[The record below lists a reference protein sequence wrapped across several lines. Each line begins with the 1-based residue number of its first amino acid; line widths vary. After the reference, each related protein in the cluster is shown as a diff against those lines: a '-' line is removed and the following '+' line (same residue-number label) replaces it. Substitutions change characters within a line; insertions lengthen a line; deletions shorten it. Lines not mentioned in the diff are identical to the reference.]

1 MNILWVTSEP
11 VAEGSVGVTD
21 RVEGPRYFLARGHD
35 VRLVCGG
42 STDSVPMDGVPT
54 TYLLTRYL
62 PFGAW
67 VDQWP
72 ALVRELDAR
81 PAWPDVIV
89 ADFALLPPAMRW
101 SRGRRRR
108 GLPAPPVVLDVRTV
122 PVEAGRMRT
131 SVQRGRFA
139 VTLRR
144 YGRRAAAVTAITEGV
159 RTEVARH
166 TRLPER
172 DIAVWRSGCAWCDAP
187 PEAMIRPA
195 ERRPHLDRFVVLYHG
210 TMTPNRG
217 LFESVEAVA
226 RVRET
231 APDVLLLLLGSG
243 SAVPALRAEV
253 ARLGLDEHVQFLPS
267 IAHDAVPEVAR
278 RADVGL
284 VPLPP
289 RWEWQMSSP
298 LKLAEDLC
306 LGLPVV
312 LTDITPHRIVP
323 RGAPFAF
330 WAGSGSPAELAGA
343 VLEARS
349 RRAEL
354 SVLGDGARAWAEPRL
369 GWSAQLEVL
378 ESVLQRVG
386 VRGAA
391 ADDVGRPF
399 GSLDHVEPVAPS
411 GPGDRA
417 QPVPRAPA
425 RARSSR

>member
-35 VRLVCGG
+35 VRVVCGG
-42 STDSVPMDGVPT
+42 SVDSVPMAGVPT
-54 TYLLTRYL
+54 TFLLTRYL

-72 ALVRELDAR
+72 SLRRELDAR

-89 ADFALLPPAMRW
+89 SDFALLPPVVRW

-108 GLPAPPVVLDVRTV
+108 GLPAPRVILDARTV
-122 PVEAGRMRT
+122 PVEAGRVRT
-131 SVQRGRFA
+131 SVQRKRFA
-139 VTLRR
+139 VTLRTA
-144 YGRRAAAVTAITEGV
+144 GRRADAVTAITEGV
-159 RTEVARH
+159 RAEVARH
-166 TRLPER
+166 TRLPEG
-172 DIAVWRSGCAWCDAP
+172 DIAIWRSGCGWCDRP
-187 PEAMIRPA
+187 PENAYRPT
-195 ERRPHLDRFVVLYHG
+195 ERDPGGNRFVVLYHG

-217 LFESVEAVA
+217 LFESVAAVDRIRA
-226 RVRET
+226 S

-243 SAVPALRAEV
+243 SAVSALREEV
-253 ARLGLDEHVQFLPS
+253 VRLSLEDHVRFLPPV
-267 IAHDAVPEVAR
+267 AHDAVPDLIR
-278 RADVGL
+278 GADVGL

-323 RGAPFAF
+323 RTAPFAF
-330 WAGSGSPAELAGA
+330 WAGDGTPEELGA
-343 VLEARS
+343 AILAARS

-354 SVLGDGARAWAEPRL
+354 RALGEEARTWAGPRL
-369 GWSAQLEVL
+369 RWSTQLEVL
-378 ESVLQRVG
+378 ERVLERVTAGTRRSDG
-386 VRGAA
+386 VAARGRSLGGTDA
-391 ADDVGRPF
+391 RP
-399 GSLDHVEPVAPS
+399 GPEP
-411 GPGDRA
+411 GA
-417 QPVPRAPA
+417 QPVSRTPA